1 MGFAKVF
8 GLTKDEDGKINMKKF
23 YKIFKEIHFHTG
35 LFISPF
41 ILIFPISA
49 IILNHNFIDWQEDWQ
64 EWSFSVDEE
73 VDRTVEIQI
82 PTSDKNRIDFA
93 QDILKQVNIS
103 GEIAG
108 IYGDSIQMYIP
119 VTKPGHRISIRAD
132 LTSGK
137 AYIHSERTTLWKKLI
152 WLHKMPGPHNAN
164 IRGNWLVTKM
174 WGSLVDLFVICL
186 LFSGITGIILWYLYK
201 TERTIGLIALIIGFI
216 SIALLIIG
224 LKN

>member
-1 MGFAKVF
+1 M
-8 GLTKDEDGKINMKKF
+8 KF

-41 ILIFPISA
+41 ILIFSISA
-49 IILNHNFIDWQEDWQ
+49 LILNHHFIDWQEDWQ
-64 EWSFSVDEE
+64 EWYFSADPKVDKS
-73 VDRTVEIQI
+73 VKFNF
-82 PTSDKNRIDFA
+82 PAPDKTDIDYA
-93 QDILKQVNIS
+93 KDILKQINIS

-108 IYGDSIQMYIP
+108 VFRDSIQMYMP
-119 VTKPGHRISIRAD
+119 VTKPGHRISIKAD
-132 LTSGK
+132 LTSGI
-137 AYIHSERTTLWKKLI
+137 AYIHSEQTNLWKKLI

-164 IRGNWLVTKM
+164 IRGNWVSTKI

-186 LFSGITGIILWYLYK
+186 LFSSITGFVLWYFFK
-201 TERTIGLIALIIGFI
+201 QERTIGLIALFIGFI